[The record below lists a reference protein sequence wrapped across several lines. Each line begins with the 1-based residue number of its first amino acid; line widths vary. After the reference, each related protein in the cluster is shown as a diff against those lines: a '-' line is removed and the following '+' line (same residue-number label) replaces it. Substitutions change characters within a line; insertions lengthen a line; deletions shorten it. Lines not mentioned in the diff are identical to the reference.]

1 MDAPD
6 PFTLI
11 SAGMRVQLELAPEQ
25 RVRLVV
31 DFVRKGLSTIW
42 CHRGPERELPELAAG
57 SRVLTLEAGDMSGLL
72 KVPVMPTSVAVA
84 DRSDGRVLTV
94 SLKVLSGTIWVQR
107 RKYIRL
113 RNPPMAL
120 DLRLA
125 GATLGVEARALNL
138 GGGGLA
144 VAVPTDGFRPGDQVE
159 LQFRI
164 ANIAPLPARGTV
176 LRVEPLL
183 GGDSVLAI
191 QLTEIR
197 ESHRDRLVSLIFRE
211 QTRRRI
217 AE

>member
-72 KVPVMPTSVAVA
+72 KVPVMPTSAAVA
-84 DRSDGRVLTV
+84 ERSDGRVLTV

-138 GGGGLA
+138 GGGGLS

-164 ANIAPLPARGTV
+164 ANIAPLPARGAV
-176 LRVEPLL
+176 LRVEPLP

>member
-1 MDAPD
+1 MEAPD

-11 SAGMRVQLELAPEQ
+11 SAGMRVQLELAPDQ

-31 DFVRKGLSTIW
+31 DFVRKNLATIW
-42 CHRGPERELPELAAG
+42 CHRGPEREMPELEAG
-57 SRVLTLEAGDMSGLL
+57 SRVLTLEAGDSSGLL
-72 KVPVMPTSVAVA
+72 KVPVMPSAVTVAE
-84 DRSDGRVLTV
+84 RSDGRLLTV

-107 RKYIRL
+107 RKHIRL
-113 RNPPMAL
+113 RNPPLAL

-125 GATLGVEARALNL
+125 GATLGVEARPVNL
-138 GGGGLA
+138 SGGGIA

-159 LQFRI
+159 LQFKI

-176 LRVEPLL
+176 LRVEALP

-191 QLTEIR
+191 HFIEIR

-217 AE
+217 AD

>member
-11 SAGMRVQLELAPEQ
+11 SAGMRVQLELAPDQ

-31 DFVRKGLSTIW
+31 DFVRKTLATIW

-57 SRVLTLEAGDMSGLL
+57 SRVLTLEAGDASGLL
-72 KVPVMPTSVAVA
+72 KVPVMPTAVAVA
-84 DRSDGRVLTV
+84 ERSDGRVLTV

-120 DLRLA
+120 GLRLA
-125 GATLGVEARALNL
+125 GATLGVEARAVNL
-138 GGGGLA
+138 GGGGIA

-164 ANIAPLPARGTV
+164 ANIAPLPALGTV
-176 LRVEPLL
+176 LRVEPLP

-191 QLTEIR
+191 QFTEIR

-211 QTRRRI
+211 QTRRRLS
-217 AE
+217 E